1 MVARVREELDRARR
15 DTEIAALLLRIDTPG
30 GTVTASDLLYQEIL
44 RFKRERG
51 VPVVAQLMGMATSGG
66 YYVAM
71 AADAVV
77 AHPTDGDRLDRRDLR
92 RQSTCRA

>member
-1 MVARVREELDRARR
+1 M
-15 DTEIAALLLRIDTPG
+15 
-30 GTVTASDLLYQEIL
+30 TASDLIYQEIL

-77 AHPTDGDRLDRRDLR
+77 AQPTTVTGSIGVIFAGVNLVGPDGRSSASRTRR
-92 RQSTCRA
+92 